1 MKQHLNRIFSFLLAL
16 VLCVGLFAVVP
27 ASAAGYSGSCGQNL
41 SWAFANGRL
50 TITGSGDMT
59 DFNQVDMPPWHE
71 FRQEILYLTLPEGL
85 TSVGNMAFYDC
96 VNLTAVTI
104 PSTVRDIG
112 KLAFCQCRNISIL
125 KLNSGLVSIGRSAF
139 EQCEKLQD
147 LRLPDTLTTLGYHAF
162 YDCEQLRYLT
172 IPASVTTMDSGVFA
186 YCENLVRVEI
196 KAPLSVVP
204 SWSFY
209 GCTNLTSIVLHE
221 NTTGTEANAF
231 AGCDNLNVV
240 YYSGSEENAQ
250 QIRDQIANDSEE
262 FDYFGTVADAEP
274 DVSASCETVIEGE
287 DGKTVSTNT
296 NVSQNEDATINT
308 TGSTT
313 TTVDNEQTAKV
324 EVSAT
329 LFTEEGWALLW
340 KAIEEAQ
347 RELQSQSNEGAE
359 NGGVD
364 VDVYLPDNSAMPSDI
379 LNNVAGSNVDMTVQH
394 EDGTK
399 YNVSGSTLERTE
411 EQGSVHFSYSAQRMQ
426 EPDFSQLSDAVAY
439 TLQFNK
445 SSTVRVEVMIRLPA
459 EFARSTAS
467 LYQVN
472 DKNLT
477 LLQNVIIDSMGYA
490 HFYLANI
497 DAEQDYRI
505 GIDVPDI
512 DRETVIVPKELHD
525 EYGVTDT
532 FVDITQQYV
541 FTGRKSSWG
550 MSVNQVTW
558 ILLAVMG
565 TCIVA
570 VGVVMYIF
578 NRRKLKKGYIPDISE
593 EDLQQ

>member
-27 ASAAGYSGSCGQNL
+27 ASAAEHSGSCGKNL
-41 SWAFANGRL
+41 SWSFADGRL

-96 VNLTAVTI
+96 YNLTAVTL
-104 PSTVRDIG
+104 PASVKDIG
-112 KLAFCQCRNISIL
+112 KLAFCQCRNITIL
-125 KLNSGLVSIGRSAF
+125 NLNTGLVSIGRSAF
-139 EQCEKLQD
+139 EQCEKLPD
-147 LRLPDTLTTLGYHAF
+147 LRLPDTLTSLGYHAF
-162 YDCEQLRYLT
+162 YHCALLKYVCVPT
-172 IPASVTTMDSGVFA
+172 SVKDMSDGVFA
-186 YCENLVRVEI
+186 QCTNLVRAEI
-196 KAPLSVVP
+196 AAPLAKVP
-204 SWSFY
+204 SWTFY
-209 GCTNLTSIVLHE
+209 GCDQLTSVIL
-221 NTTGTEANAF
+221 NEAITDIGPDAF
-231 AGCDNLNVV
+231 SNCSMLNIV
-240 YYSGSEENAQ
+240 YYNGSEENAQ
-250 QIRDQIANDSEE
+250 QINQQIAEDQDS
-262 FDYFGTVADAEP
+262 FGRFGTITDDEP
-274 DVSASCETVIEGE
+274 EKAASSDSISSGEQGETILTNT
-287 DGKTVSTNT
+287 TVSQT
-296 NVSQNEDATINT
+296 EDATVVTSGSLT
-308 TGSTT
+308 TDQNEQKSS
-313 TTVDNEQTAKV
+313 TVDVTITIF
-324 EVSAT
+324 S
-329 LFTEEGWALLW
+329 EEGWTLLMETVQ
-340 KAIEEAQ
+340 AAQ
-347 RELQSQSNEGAE
+347 NQLRERENDGIE

-364 VDVYLPDNSAMPSDI
+364 VTVYLPSNSAMPSDI

-472 DKNLT
+472 DKKLT
-477 LLQNVIIDSMGYA
+477 LLQSVIIDSMGYA

>member
-1 MKQHLNRIFSFLLAL
+1 MKQRCNRIFALLLAL
-16 VLCVGLFAVVP
+16 VLCVGLFAAVP
-27 ASAAGYSGSCGQNL
+27 VSAAETSGSCGENL
-41 SWAFANGRL
+41 TWSFADGRL
-50 TITGSGDMT
+50 TISGSGDMT
-59 DFNQVDMPPWHE
+59 DFSQVDMPPWYE
-71 FRQEILYLTLPEGL
+71 FRQEILYLSLPEGL

-96 VNLTAVTI
+96 YNLTAVTL
-104 PSTVRDIG
+104 PATVKDIG
-112 KLAFCQCRNISIL
+112 KLAFCQCRNITIL
-125 KLNSGLVSIGRSAF
+125 NLNTGLAAIGRSAF
-139 EQCEKLQD
+139 EQCGKLRD
-147 LRLPDTLTTLGYHAF
+147 LRLPETLTTLGYHAF
-162 YDCEQLRYLT
+162 YNCMGLSYVR
-172 IPASVTTMDSGVFA
+172 IPASVKDMDSGVFA
-186 YCENLVRVEI
+186 YCENLVRAEI
-196 KAPLSVVP
+196 AAPLDVVP
-204 SWSFY
+204 SWTFY
-209 GCTNLTSIVLHE
+209 GCSKLTSIILHE
-221 NTTGTEANAF
+221 QITGSETNAF
-231 AGCDNLNVV
+231 AGCENLNIV
-240 YYSGSEENAQ
+240 YYAGTEENATQ
-250 QIRDQIANDSEE
+250 LREQIAEDSED
-262 FDYFGTVADAEP
+262 FGYFGVITDTEP
-274 DVSASCETVIEGE
+274 EASASVGDITVNENGGFTITST
-287 DGKTVSTNT
+287 TVTQT
-296 NVSQNEDATINT
+296 EAATVTT

-313 TTVDNEQTAKV
+313 TDSNNQQSAEA
-324 EVSAT
+324 EVAITIFS
-329 LFTEEGWALLW
+329 EEGWQLLME
-340 KAIEEAQ
+340 AIRQAQEELNQQA
-347 RELQSQSNEGAE
+347 NEGAE

-472 DKNLT
+472 DKKLT
-477 LLQNVIIDSMGYA
+477 LLQSVIIDSMGYA
-490 HFYLANI
+490 HFYLASI